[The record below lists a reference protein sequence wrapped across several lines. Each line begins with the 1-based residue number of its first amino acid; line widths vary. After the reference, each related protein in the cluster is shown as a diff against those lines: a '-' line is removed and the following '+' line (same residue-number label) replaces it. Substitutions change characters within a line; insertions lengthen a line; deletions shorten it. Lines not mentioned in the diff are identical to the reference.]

1 MTRYL
6 AKGKPR
12 SSPIKCIL
20 FASLEWLSVIVRLF
34 LSPEIDYVKVLNRI
48 LPRDIRVL
56 GWCPVPADFHA
67 RLAML
72 YVFVLFF
79 LLARINALFCK
90 QAYMIYLLTSVNSK
104 EIKCSIVLWSDYY
117 VQLYDD
123 VTLSCFF
130 SLPLLFCRFTCLSR
144 EYKYL
149 FWKGDLDILVL
160 TLPLIFI
167 LAQWDKTCP
176 CLLSYQLS
184 FASRKCRKL
193 HPNSLE
199 NTTLGIFVRWMQQM
213 WVTTGGTLQ
222 NLLFLHVTEG

>member
-1 MTRYL
+1 M
-6 AKGKPR
+6 
-12 SSPIKCIL
+12 
-20 FASLEWLSVIVRLF
+20 
-34 LSPEIDYVKVLNRI
+34 KVSNTI

-56 GWCPVPADFHA
+56 GWCHVPAYFNA
-67 RLAML
+67 RLAMFHVL
-72 YVFVLFF
+72 YFSS
-79 LLARINALFCK
+79 CK
-90 QAYMIYLLTSVNSK
+90 DKCTILQTGKYMIYLLTSVNSK

-123 VTLSCFF
+123 DTLWLLIGTWFF
-130 SLPLLFCRFTCLSR
+130 SLTAILQIHLF
-144 EYKYL
+144 EPGIYL
-149 FWKGDLDILVL
+149 FWKGDLDLLVL

-167 LAQWDKTCP
+167 LAQWVKICP